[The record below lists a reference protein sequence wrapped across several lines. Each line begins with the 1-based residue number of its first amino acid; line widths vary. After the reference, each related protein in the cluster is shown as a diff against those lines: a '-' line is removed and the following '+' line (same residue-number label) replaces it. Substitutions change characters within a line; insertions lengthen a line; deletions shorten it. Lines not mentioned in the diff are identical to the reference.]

1 MVGAAL
7 LPIISATIDD
17 SLKETHRLLL
27 LEMEDQ
33 VDVMP
38 MLEEPIET
46 ESDEQIAF
54 VFEFV
59 RHGARAPLE
68 HKDTDLFSVS
78 RSQLTP
84 EGMR

>member
-1 MVGAAL
+1 MVGAVL
-7 LPIISATIDD
+7 LPIISAIDD

-46 ESDEQIAF
+46 ESDE
-54 VFEFV
+54 
-59 RHGARAPLE
+59 
-68 HKDTDLFSVS
+68 
-78 RSQLTP
+78 
-84 EGMR
+84 